1 MADLLHVITGLD
13 RGGAELQLLRTVRS
27 LRRDGR
33 QLVVSLRPAGAVASE
48 LEDLGCRVVCADIG
62 SGPLAAFTGT
72 AAALRAVSQ
81 QRYDIVLGWLYHG
94 MTAAYVL
101 RRLSF
106 RTKPL
111 IWMVRSSLAAL
122 DGMSSLSRA
131 NVKLARAL
139 SDNPEAIVYNS
150 ARAAAEHEAFG
161 FASARA
167 EVIHNGIDAE
177 RFSFTE
183 EARRRA
189 RQALGINP
197 EDVLVGFVARY
208 HPVKDHRT
216 FFDAAKII
224 GERHA
229 QVRFA
234 LFGKGISRENTEL
247 VNLVTGAN
255 LADRCILAGE
265 RADVPDLLPGF
276 DVAVNSSLSEGFSN
290 TVAEAMMSQVPC
302 VATDVGDSAVI
313 VGEFGRVVSPSAP
326 FELAANLGDL
336 ISLPAEA
343 RRLLGENARRHAE
356 AHFSTATA
364 DTKLRNL
371 LERVAAP
378 SRS

>member
-1 MADLLHVITGLD
+1 
-13 RGGAELQLLRTVRS
+13 
-27 LRRDGR
+27 
-33 QLVVSLRPAGAVASE
+33 
-48 LEDLGCRVVCADIG
+48 
-62 SGPLAAFTGT
+62 
-72 AAALRAVSQ
+72 
-81 QRYDIVLGWLYHG
+81 
-94 MTAAYVL
+94 
-101 RRLSF
+101 
-106 RTKPL
+106 
-111 IWMVRSSLAAL
+111 MVRSSLAAL

-161 FASARA
+161 FASACA